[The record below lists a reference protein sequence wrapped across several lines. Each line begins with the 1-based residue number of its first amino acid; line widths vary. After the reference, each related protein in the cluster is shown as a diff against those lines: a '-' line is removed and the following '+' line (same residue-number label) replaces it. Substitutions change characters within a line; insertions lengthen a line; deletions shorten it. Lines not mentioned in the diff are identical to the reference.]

1 MSDKSIF
8 EADDLPNSV
17 NAFENDENADQLWQE
32 ILTVAS
38 LPEGVYDPQDL
49 ISPQAEATM
58 GSPIDARVESD
69 SEVEK
74 AWEALRTSGLLLG
87 PDKDILKVDTD
98 LVDEEDELDDSAL
111 INLAHQNQLDEQMV
125 KIGTA
130 ILERAPEHKVQPS
143 ISRVKAVLELL
154 GNPQNTYQ
162 VVHITGTNGKT
173 TTTRVVEQIIRE
185 SGLRTG
191 RFTSPHLHTMR
202 ERIVIDGE
210 NISVADFIATWQ
222 EIEPYVRMV
231 ESNSANTSGTKLSF
245 FEILTVMAYVAFAN
259 APVDVAVVEVGMG
272 GRWDATNVADGQV
285 AVITPIA
292 LDHEKWLGASV
303 TEIATEKV
311 GIIKPKASVVSA
323 EQIESVQ
330 AIIAQAVQDNSAYLV
345 QENKEARVLSTE
357 FAVGGQII
365 TLQTPNAIY
374 EDLYLPLAGVHQAH
388 NVLLAVL
395 AVEAFFGQ
403 QALSATVIEEAIAQ
417 VKSPGRIEIVR
428 SSPLV
433 IVDAG
438 HNPHGVQA
446 SLQALENHF
455 GLRKVIAVYSAMA
468 DKDIEGVL
476 DLLEP
481 MVEALVLVEMDN
493 PRAAKLEY
501 LETIA
506 QEVFGEDRV
515 YTASNLSEAITKAAD
530 LAETDLEALVEDT
543 GVIVLGSVYIAAQ
556 ARQVLGVAKAER
568 I

>member
-202 ERIVIDGE
+202 ERIVIDGD

-345 QENKEARVLSTE
+345 QENKEACVLSTE